1 MKKKLITNFLWLILL
16 IIYLLVGS
24 HFNIY
29 LFCPIK
35 KVTGLYCPGCGV
47 TRMLLSL
54 LKGQLYQAFRY
65 NPLIFITLPFFII
78 YYIDYL
84 YALYKNKKN
93 KLHVLEPNIWYVL
106 IGIFLIYGILR
117 NIPLFDFLK
126 PTTI

>member
-1 MKKKLITNFLWLILL
+1 
-16 IIYLLVGS
+16 
-24 HFNIY
+24 
-29 LFCPIK
+29 
-35 KVTGLYCPGCGV
+35 
-47 TRMLLSL
+47 MLLSL

-93 KLHVLEPNIWYVL
+93 KLHVLEPSIWYVL